1 MELNKLLT
9 RVKPEKVAGSSAIQ
23 VTDLAY
29 DSRQVQTGSLF
40 FALPGVKAD
49 GFDYIPQALEQG
61 AVAIICERLPQIR
74 PAGSCFIKVAN
85 VRLAMAKVA
94 ATFYG
99 EPTYGVPVIG
109 VTGTN
114 GKTTVTYLLEAIL
127 KASGHSPAVFG
138 TVEYRFN
145 DHRISASHTTPE
157 SIDLMRMMAGFRQRG
172 ADALILEVS
181 SHALEQHRVDGIHFD
196 IAVFTNLTPEHL
208 DYHTTLEDYFAS
220 KRRLFTELLD
230 TGTAVINHDDP
241 FGQQLLADNVDWSSF
256 GSGNITDVYPQ
267 QVVVGRDGIQGTF
280 LCADKILRINSGM
293 IGDFNVSNLMAAIA
307 TAYRLGVDEE
317 TISRG
322 IAAAPQV
329 PGRLEKIDNQQNI
342 LALVDY
348 AHTGDALEQVLKTL
362 SKLKSRRIITVVGC
376 GGDRDPGKRSVM
388 AAVAVKYSDL
398 AVFTSDNPRTEDP
411 LKILDQVRAGAL
423 AGGGNEFNESQQVNA
438 EKGFVVV
445 PDRRSAIEFAASQA
459 QPGDLLLV
467 AGKGHED
474 YQILGTKKIHF
485 DDREELS
492 RVLNDVNFGTK
503 VEAGVHV

>member
-9 RVKPEKVAGSSAIQ
+9 GIKTEEITGSSAVQ
-23 VTDLAY
+23 VKNLAY
-29 DSRQVQTGSLF
+29 DSRQVQAGSLF
-40 FALPGVKAD
+40 FALPGVKTD
-49 GFDYIPQALEQG
+49 GHDYIPQALEQG
-61 AVAIICERLPQIR
+61 AAAIVCEHLPQVCPSNI
-74 PAGSCFIKVAN
+74 CFVKAAN

-99 EPTYGVPVIG
+99 EPTYGIPVVG

-114 GKTTVTYLLEAIL
+114 GKTTITYLLEAIL
-127 KASGHSPAVFG
+127 KASGRSPAVFG

-145 DHRISASHTTPE
+145 DYRISASHTTPE
-157 SIDLMRMMAGFRQRG
+157 SVDLMRMMADFRQRG
-172 ADALILEVS
+172 ADVLILEVS

-196 IAVFTNLTPEHL
+196 MAVFTNLTPEHL

-220 KRRLFTELLD
+220 KRRLFNELLD
-230 TGTAVINHDDP
+230 AGMAVINHDDP
-241 FGQQLLADNVDWSSF
+241 FGRKLLADNTNWSSY
-256 GSGNITDVYPQ
+256 GTKSITDVYPQ
-267 QVVVGRDGIQGTF
+267 QVVVGRNGIQGTF
-280 LCADKILRINSGM
+280 LCVDKILQINSGM

-307 TAYRLGVDEE
+307 TAYRLGVDEQ

-322 IAAAPQV
+322 IASAPQV
-329 PGRLEKIDNQQNI
+329 PGRLEKIDNQQDI

-362 SKLKSRRIITVVGC
+362 SKLESRRIITVVGC
-376 GGDRDPGKRSVM
+376 GGDRDPGKRPVM

-398 AVFTSDNPRTEDP
+398 TVFTSDNPRTEDP
-411 LKILDQVRAGAL
+411 LKILAQVRAGAL
-423 AGGGNEFNESQQVNA
+423 AAGGNEFNECKQVNS

-459 QPGDLLLV
+459 QAGELLLV

-485 DDREELS
+485 DDREELK
-492 RVLNDVNFGTK
+492 RVLNK
-503 VEAGVHV
+503 VKPGNRAEAGVHV